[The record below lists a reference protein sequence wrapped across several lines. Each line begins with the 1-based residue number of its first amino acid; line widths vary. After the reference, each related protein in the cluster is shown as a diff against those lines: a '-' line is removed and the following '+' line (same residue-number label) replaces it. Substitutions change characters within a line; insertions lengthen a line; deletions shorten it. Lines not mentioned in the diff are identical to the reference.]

1 MASSRPYALPRKLE
15 PGPARVLAYWQGLKR
30 GEAEM
35 PFADD
40 VNLSAL
46 PKLVPRLIL
55 IEVLGNPVRFR
66 CGFAVVGEDIK
77 RQYGGELDG
86 KFLDEIEVRNPLQF
100 LNSQASATVE
110 SRNATYY
117 KHAGAKGRGSR
128 GQKGYSRLLL
138 PMWGNGHIGML
149 LGAFAWG

>member
-1 MASSRPYALPRKLE
+1 LE
-15 PGPARVLAYWQGLKR
+15 R

-40 VNLSAL
+40 VKLSAL
-46 PKLVPRLIL
+46 PKLAGRLIL
-55 IEVLGNPVRFR
+55 IEVLGHPVRFR
-66 CGFAVVGEDIK
+66 CGFSLVGEDIK
-77 RQYGGELDG
+77 RHYGGDLDG
-86 KFLDEIEVRNPLQF
+86 KFLDEVEVRRPLQF

-110 SRNATYY
+110 SLSPTYY
-117 KHAGAKGRGSR
+117 RYAGAKGAGAR

-138 PMWGNGHIGML
+138 PMWGNGQIGML